1 MDVSLAAEE
10 CRGLEADWGWYHA
23 VPGAE
28 GGRGRVFRRYGGRS
42 WRVLQRATER
52 RGRDGGD
59 GVCDA
64 VQGWT
69 AVVVV
74 CGLQWVT
81 EVA

>member
-10 CRGLEADWGWYHA
+10 CRNLEAGWRWYHA
-23 VPGAE
+23 VPDAE
-28 GGRGRVFRRYGGRS
+28 GGRGRVFRWSGGRS

-52 RGRDGGD
+52 RGMDDGD
-59 GVCDA
+59 GVYDA

-69 AVVVV
+69 AAVVV

-81 EVA
+81 AVA